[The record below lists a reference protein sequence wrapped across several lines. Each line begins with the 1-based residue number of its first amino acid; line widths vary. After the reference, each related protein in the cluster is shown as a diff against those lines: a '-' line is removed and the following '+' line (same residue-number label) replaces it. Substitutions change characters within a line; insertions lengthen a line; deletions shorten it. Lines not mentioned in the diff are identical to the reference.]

1 MEKSENGKKIII
13 LILIVLILIGSIMMI
28 KLLNKQDNP
37 KNEILNTNNVT
48 NISDIVEDK
57 NNNATIIDE
66 NTVAENT
73 ATVVEIEETKN
84 TYSTSSN
91 KDIVYQ
97 RPSTGSNNGDTN
109 KEIENKDTT
118 SPSLNVKYSAK
129 GKTNQDVIVTIES
142 NERLQ
147 SIEGWEL
154 SSDGLLLTKVY
165 SSNCTEEIYVKDL
178 AGNITTVNISIVNI
192 DKVFPKVKLEYS
204 ITSYT
209 NKDVEVK
216 IISDK
221 ELKGI
226 EDWTLLSNKL
236 ELIKKYAENKVEEIK
251 VEDLAGN
258 EIPLEINIENIDKVK
273 PENAMITNTL
283 FSTKAINTKL
293 TLKDNTSGIDL
304 NKSYYKI
311 DTSKDIAD
319 DYSNYN
325 KITGISVDINET
337 VSKDGTYYLHV
348 ISVDKAGNITKNTIE
363 LYVDTIEAKV
373 TVNYSVT
380 SPTKNDVIVTVIAN
394 KEMKEIEGWKLSE
407 DKRTFTK
414 TYSENI
420 EENVT
425 FTDLLGRDIDVTI
438 SIKNIDKKAPVEP
451 KLSQTIFNSKPI
463 DNTQNISISLNAV
476 ITDNEG
482 GTGININKCKY
493 ILNQSNK
500 KVTDFSAANTFKSEN
515 ETLHFTI
522 KENTTYYLHI
532 LLVDKVG
539 NESYTIHTIISD
551 TLNPI
556 VTREYNLKDITNQN
570 VIVTVKSN
578 EVLQGKDGWEVYD
591 GGLTLRKVFDKN
603 TPKTIET
610 FYDLAGNSV
619 SVDITISNIDKISP
633 NEATISKSDFNTR
646 NLSLRINLADNYSG
660 INVEQCKY
668 ILDQSKTSNYSL
680 AKTFT
685 NTSQDLQFTVEKDG
699 IYYLHILSVDKAG
712 NKTETIKEI
721 KVDTTN
727 PEYTITYSKTDIT
740 NEDVV
745 VTIKANE
752 EIKNVPGWNLSSDK
766 KTLTKTFNSNTD
778 TNLVITD
785 LLGNTSQVKV
795 KITNIDKTNPKAE
808 VSYSTTTQTTEPVI
822 VSINANEKIVS
833 TDGWTLSSD
842 ELTLTKTFE
851 TNATETVT
859 IRDLAGNYTTVSVI
873 VANII

>member
-226 EDWTLLSNKL
+226 EDWTLSSNKL

-319 DYSNYN
+319 DYSNCN

-348 ISVDKAGNITKNTIE
+348 VSVDKAGNITKNTIE
-363 LYVDTIEAKV
+363 LYVDTIETKV

-463 DNTQNISISLNAV
+463 DNTQNIDVSLNTV
-476 ITDNEG
+476 IKDNEG

-500 KVTDFSAANTFKSEN
+500 RVTDFSAANTFKSEN

-570 VIVTVKSN
+570 IIVTVKSN

-646 NLSLRINLADNYSG
+646 NLSLRVNLADNYSG

-668 ILDQSKTSNYSL
+668 ILDQSKTSNYSS

-685 NTSQDLQFTVEKDG
+685 NTLQDLQFTVEKDG

-808 VSYSTTTQTTEPVI
+808 VSYSTTTQTSELVI
-822 VSINANEKIVS
+822 VSIKANEKIVS

>member
-1 MEKSENGKKIII
+1 MENSENGKKIII

-37 KNEILNTNNVT
+37 KNEIPNTNNVT

-57 NNNATIIDE
+57 NNNTTVVDE

-73 ATVVEIEETKN
+73 ATVVEIEKTEN

-97 RPSTGSNNGDTN
+97 RPSTGSNNNDTN
-109 KEIENKDTT
+109 KEVENKDTT
-118 SPSLNVKYSAK
+118 SPSLNVKYSAEE
-129 GKTNQDVIVTIES
+129 KTNQDVIVTIES

-154 SSDGLLLTKVY
+154 SSDGIILTKVY

-226 EDWTLLSNKL
+226 EGWTLSSDKL
-236 ELIKKYAENKVEEIK
+236 ELTKKYAKNKVEEIN
-251 VEDLAGN
+251 VEDIAGN
-258 EIPLEINIENIDKVK
+258 EIPLEIKIDNIDKVK

-283 FSTKAINTKL
+283 FSTRAINTKL
-293 TLKDNTSGIDL
+293 TLKDNASGIDL

-319 DYSNYN
+319 EYSNYN
-325 KITGISVDINET
+325 RVTGMSVDINET

-348 ISVDKAGNITKNTIE
+348 ISVDKAGNTTKNTIE
-363 LYVDTIEAKV
+363 LYVDTIKAKV

-380 SPTKNDVIVTVIAN
+380 SPTKNDVIVTAIAN
-394 KEMKEIEGWKLSE
+394 KEMKEIKGWKLSE

-420 EENVT
+420 EENVV
-425 FTDLLGRDIDVTI
+425 FTDLLGRDIDVKI

-463 DNTQNISISLNAV
+463 DNTQNIDVSLNTV
-476 ITDNEG
+476 IKDNEG

-556 VTREYNLKDITNQN
+556 VTREYNVKDITNQN

-610 FYDLAGNSV
+610 FYDLAGNPV

-646 NLSLRINLADNYSG
+646 NLSLRVNLSDNYSG

-668 ILDQSKTSNYSL
+668 ILDQNKTSNYSL
-680 AKTFT
+680 AKPFT
-685 NTSQDLQFTVEKDG
+685 NTSQDLQFAVEKDG

-727 PEYTITYSKTDIT
+727 PKYTITYSKTDIT
-740 NEDVV
+740 NEDVI

-752 EIKNVPGWNLSSDK
+752 EIKNVSGWNLSSDK
-766 KTLTKTFNSNTD
+766 TTLTKIFNSNTD
-778 TNLVITD
+778 TNVVITD

-808 VSYSTTTQTTEPVI
+808 VSYSTTTQTSEPVI
-822 VSINANEKIVS
+822 VSIKANEKIVS

-842 ELTLTKTFE
+842 ELTLTKTFK
-851 TNATETVT
+851 TNATETIT